1 MSRLTPIT
9 KREQVSGDA
18 LTAFDAIIESRKA
31 INGPHSMMMYAPPVA
46 QSSTALSDALRFG
59 GNLSDHDT
67 ELAIITA
74 ARHWDC
80 EYVWASHSAAALR
93 AGARPEAVEIIAN
106 GGSLEGLTGV
116 EAIIV
121 RYGRELMDG
130 HKLSQEAFDAALAH
144 FGEANTIVLG
154 ALMGYYS
161 FIACTLLATEMKPA
175 AGSLVGVQLRSP
187 GPAGATV
194 FTNFISAPVAVLKD

>member
-18 LTAFDAIIESRKA
+18 LPAFDAIIASRNN
-31 INGPHSMMMYAPPVA
+31 INGPHSIMMYAPEVA
-46 QSSTALSDALRFG
+46 RSSTALSDALRFG

-80 EYVWASHSAAALR
+80 EYVWASHSAAALK
-93 AGARPEAVEIIAN
+93 AGARPEAVKIIAD
-106 GGSLEGLTGV
+106 GGSLEGLTK
-116 EAIIV
+116 EESIIV

-130 HKLSQEAFDAALAH
+130 HKLSQEAFDAALAQ
-144 FGEANTIVLG
+144 FGEANTVVLG

-161 FIACTLLATEMKPA
+161 FIACTLLATEMKPDD
-175 AGSLVGVQLRSP
+175 G
-187 GPAGATV
+187 
-194 FTNFISAPVAVLKD
+194 APVLPKRG

>member
-1 MSRLTPIT
+1 MPRLTPIT
-9 KREQVSGDA
+9 KREQANGDA
-18 LTAFDAIIESRKA
+18 LTAFDAIIESRGN
-31 INGPHSMMMYAPPVA
+31 INGPHSMMMYAPVVA
-46 QSSTALSDALRFG
+46 QCSTALSDALRFG

-106 GGSLEGLTGV
+106 GESLEGLTKE
-116 EAIIV
+116 EAVIV
-121 RYGRELMDG
+121 RYGRELMDS
-130 HKLSQEAFDAALAH
+130 HQLSQESFDAAMEQ

-161 FIACTLLATEMKPA
+161 FISCTLLATDMNPA
-175 AGSLVGVQLRSP
+175 TGS
-187 GPAGATV
+187 
-194 FTNFISAPVAVLKD
+194 PVLPKRV